1 MSEPVFEYKNNATP
15 KKHGVYEHRRAIQVI
30 SMLIYNI
37 DIRNWFSG
45 SISHAPTKNI
55 CVPGLNCYSCPGA
68 ISSCPLG
75 SLQNTLSIG
84 KFPFFITGFFL
95 FIGTLFGRAVC
106 AFLCPVGL
114 IQELLYKIP
123 THKIKRTKTLLNVSR
138 GASLAK
144 YFCLALM
151 CIVAPLILFSRT
163 GIGSPIFCAWICP
176 AGTVS
181 AGWPMAILNEAVRD
195 TVGFLFTWKTII
207 AIVLIGASLFIFR
220 PFCKYICPLG
230 AIYSFFNKVAV
241 FGIKVD
247 EKKCVHCNACTSHCK
262 MNALKVNDRECIR
275 CGECLSKCMFH
286 ALSR

>member
-1 MSEPVFEYKNNATP
+1 MAEPVFEYKNNAAP
-15 KKHGVYEHRRAIQVI
+15 NKHGLYEHRRAIQII
-30 SMLIYNI
+30 SMLIYNA
-37 DIRNWFSG
+37 DVKNWFTG
-45 SISHAPTKNI
+45 SISHLGTKNV

-68 ISSCPLG
+68 AASCPLG
-75 SLQNTLSIG
+75 ALQNTIASG
-84 KFPFFITGFFL
+84 KFPFFVTGFFML
-95 FIGTLFGRAVC
+95 IGTLFGRAVC
-106 AFLCPVGL
+106 AFMCPVGL

-123 THKIKRTKTLLNVSR
+123 TPKVKRTKTLLNVSR

-144 YFCLALM
+144 YVCLILM
-151 CIVAPLILFSRT
+151 CIVAPIIIFARD
-163 GIGSPIFCAWICP
+163 GVGSPIFCSWICP

-181 AGWPMAILNEAVRD
+181 AGWPLLILNQALRG
-195 TVGFLFTWKTII
+195 TIGFLFAWKTVI
-207 AIVLIGASLFIFR
+207 AVVLIGAAIFIFR